1 MAGYNQESKKITA
14 LKTKVSGLYDNNTPV
29 SDLAT
34 TLQSIGEDATVWA
47 VQGMFFRLNYDYL
60 GRYLLEVNGRYDG
73 SSKYKS
79 GSQWGRNRN
88 VIL

>member
-60 GRYLLEVNGRYDG
+60 GRYFSLLCLLVGDCR
-73 SSKYKS
+73 KKS
-79 GSQWGRNRN
+79 FLNLHATFL
-88 VIL
+88 IM

>member
-1 MAGYNQESKKITA
+1 M
-14 LKTKVSGLYDNNTPV
+14 KTKVSGLYDNNTPV

-79 GSQWGRNRN
+79 GSQWGFFTSTSYPST
-88 VIL
+88 VKCSFS